1 MADSVTIEGIPE
13 LIGLLEQKISSIEEV
28 STKAIIEISTQLADT
43 MIKYSK
49 AGHPEHPN
57 VQTGNMSGKS
67 ISWKGVEQSG
77 SQISTKTGSDAE
89 YAPFVEYGT
98 SHSKAYPFVRPA
110 KLDIFD
116 SGKAVK
122 IFKDELGGI
131 LNA

>member
-1 MADSVTIEGIPE
+1 MADSTTIEGIPE
-13 LIGLLEQKISSIEEV
+13 LIGLLEQKNSSIEEV
-28 STKAIIEISTQLADT
+28 LTKAAIEISTQLADT

-57 VQTGNMSGKS
+57 VQTGYMSESS

-77 SQISTKTGSDAE
+77 PQISTTTGSDAF
-89 YAPFVEYGT
+89 YAPYVEYGT

-116 SGKAVK
+116 SGKAVS
-122 IFKDELGGI
+122 IVKDELGGV
-131 LNA
+131 LNG